1 VLFIY
6 RRRCTSCYASAPILA
21 LILFAFFPSFF
32 LFLWQV
38 REPCVCEL
46 RTLRDV
52 VASHQLPV
60 IDLLKVDVE
69 GAVRVC
75 SKPSLLTKTNVER
88 GVCLIER
95 GRGG

>member
-1 VLFIY
+1 
-6 RRRCTSCYASAPILA
+6 
-21 LILFAFFPSFF
+21 
-32 LFLWQV
+32 
-38 REPCVCEL
+38 VCEL